1 MEKLP
6 ELGEVKLIKEGDWTR
21 RYLGYW
27 PEDYP
32 EGDEKAGQPACQHP
46 DGSFEY
52 WRNRVYHRPV
62 AEGPAFH
69 YFHESPT
76 GKKQEH
82 IEYRFEGNLH
92 CTFGPACQ
100 RTGDWKSEIAKQT
113 TIYSFFG
120 VNVPPDWT
128 EKLTVEKILK
138 ERNDEVRRVGVQVYG
153 IEKFVEETIKETI
166 DADIDNRNDARALV
180 LLKDDTKWLVATD
193 GSTGRVYYLRVPDAT
208 KTCVEAYGALTGL
221 KDEDCVGA
229 G

>member
-52 WRNRVYHRPV
+52 WRNRVYHRPE

-138 ERNDEVRRVGVQVYG
+138 ERNAEVRRVGVQVYG

-193 GSTGRVYYLRVPDAT
+193 GSTGRVYHLRVPDAT